1 MALCGGNRHSVTR
14 TSAVSTCTVGIA
26 AVVTPARA
34 SDHAV
39 ALERGQIAL
48 AVAQELAV
56 DLGVVLAEEWSTR
69 DLGRRRRHADRVAG
83 DRHASPPRMVALAD
97 HAALAQLLVGHA
109 LIRG

>member
-14 TSAVSTCTVGIA
+14 ASAVSTCTVGIA

-48 AVAQELAV
+48 AVAQQLAV
-56 DLGVVLAEEWSTR
+56 DLGVVLTEEWSAR
-69 DLGRRRRHADRVAG
+69 DLGRRRGHADRVAG
-83 DRHASPPRMVALAD
+83 DGHASPRRVVDLDD
-97 HAALAQLLVGHA
+97 HA
-109 LIRG
+109 